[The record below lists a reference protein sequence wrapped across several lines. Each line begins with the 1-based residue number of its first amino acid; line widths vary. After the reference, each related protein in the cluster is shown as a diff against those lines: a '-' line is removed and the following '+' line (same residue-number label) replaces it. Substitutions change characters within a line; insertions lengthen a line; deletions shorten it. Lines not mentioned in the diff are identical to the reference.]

1 MELDPRPRIPTSYC
15 NLRAIGDSGSVA
27 AMGASGR
34 SCYVL
39 RIFAGVLA
47 GIAVGDVACP
57 PAASAEVPAVA
68 SRQRAEKKTFTDS
81 EITDGFFKTAFGA
94 EYHLAGRVDR
104 IRKYDAPV
112 RVFADGNRGD
122 RKAQLAKIVADIAAH
137 VQHLDIAMA
146 ETSDGANVLVKL
158 VRDRDLNRTISTFYG
173 SERAREI
180 RSSLDPQCLSGF
192 RKNDRFEI
200 EHSDVILTVDNG
212 DFVFFDCAYEELLQS
227 LGPINDTSSVPWTMF
242 NDNVSMGF
250 FDVYDQYILNVLYDP
265 RIRAGMTVAEV
276 KAVLPE
282 VLIDVRAWVRKVNN
296 LAE

>member
-1 MELDPRPRIPTSYC
+1 
-15 NLRAIGDSGSVA
+15 LRAPADCGSVTAMKVPDLSLHTIRIAAVVLATIALGAAIRLPA
-27 AMGASGR
+27 AMAEN
-34 SCYVL
+34 
-39 RIFAGVLA
+39 
-47 GIAVGDVACP
+47 
-57 PAASAEVPAVA
+57 PAIA

-104 IRKYDAPV
+104 IRKYDMPV
-112 RVFADGNRGD
+112 RVFASGVNRPD
-122 RKAQLAKIVADIAAH
+122 RKAQLAKVVTDIARR

-146 ETSDGANVLVKL
+146 ETAEAANVLVKL
-158 VRDRDLNRTISTFYG
+158 VRDRDLYRTIQSSYG
-173 SERAREI
+173 SERASEI
-180 RSSLDPQCLSGF
+180 SKSLDPQCLSGF
-192 RKNDRFEI
+192 RKNEQFEI

-212 DFVFFDCAYEELLQS
+212 DFIFLDCAYEELLQS

-265 RIRAGMTVAEV
+265 RIKAGMTVAEV

-282 VLIDVRAWVRKVNN
+282 VLADVRVWVRKVNN